1 MYMNDQMCTWP
12 PEISM
17 SFIYTYI
24 WMFSDSWAAQDL
36 FMQLLFLCK
45 FVVIVVA
52 KERTCLKKEVFN
64 IPKDSNNASNE
75 LCATFPC
82 FFQEIVV

>member
-1 MYMNDQMCTWP
+1 
-12 PEISM
+12 
-17 SFIYTYI
+17 
-24 WMFSDSWAAQDL
+24 
-36 FMQLLFLCK
+36 MQLLFLCK

-52 KERTCLKKEVFN
+52 KERTCLKKAVFN